1 MNALY
6 QKENYSLL
14 NEEKKAKI
22 MKDLREEIDKQKSN
36 YSLNE
41 DKINELKNK
50 NLYNSNDIKNL
61 NLNSLINNEE
71 STEKEVSRRRTL
83 SNIK

>member
-50 NLYNSNDIKNL
+50 NLYNSNDINNL
-61 NLNSLINNEE
+61 NLNRI
-71 STEKEVSRRRTL
+71 RRGFYSYFLR
-83 SNIK
+83 

>member
-6 QKENYSLL
+6 QKENYSLF

-50 NLYNSNDIKNL
+50 NLYNSNDINKL
-61 NLNSLINNEE
+61 NLNRI
-71 STEKEVSRRRTL
+71 RRGFYSYFLR
-83 SNIK
+83 

>member
-6 QKENYSLL
+6 QKENYSLF

-50 NLYNSNDIKNL
+50 NLNNSIDINNL
-61 NLNSLINNEE
+61 NLNRI
-71 STEKEVSRRRTL
+71 RRGFYSYFLR
-83 SNIK
+83 